1 MEMNEH
7 TPAEAGQDPP
17 NGAVTQEPDW
27 SQSPWFKTWLKLA
40 RQEPEPKPPAP
51 MPTPPS
57 T

>member
-27 SQSPWFKTWLKLA
+27 SQSAWFKTWLKLA
-40 RQEPEPKPPAP
+40 RKEPEPKPPAP
-51 MPTPPS
+51 TPKPPS